1 MKISSYKVIIS
12 LLLCFLFTLFLSAA
26 ILILCIIQSSAAKI
40 IGVVLLVLAPLCFVL
55 ALVYADQSAKLRK
68 QCTIVDWGPPCGVQH
83 IGKVYGYEFDGK
95 YKKLGK
101 PMVVMDVLYFDYS
114 GKLRMVK
121 IPTDRTKAPYSQNSN
136 LAFKLFRGV
145 AVIEGGEIAPRSE
158 RELEEMLKGVDIYKT
173 HPQTGYHCPA
183 CGAIVNMPS
192 NMTARCPYCDNLLR
206 VKKVRVK

>member
-1 MKISSYKVIIS
+1 MKISSYKQTLAVIFC
-12 LLLCFLFTLFLSAA
+12 LLFMFLSAA
-26 ILILCIIQSSAAKI
+26 AVIILFLTKGVAFKI
-40 IGVVLLVLAPLCFVL
+40 IGGILLGLALLCF
-55 ALVYADQSAKLRK
+55 ALMIIYARQSAKLRK
-68 QCTIVDWGPPCGVQH
+68 IYYWVPLRGVQH
-83 IGKVYGYEFDGK
+83 IGKVYGYELDGK

-114 GKLRMVK
+114 GKLRMIK

-136 LAFKLFRGV
+136 LAFKIFRGV
-145 AVIEGGEIAPRSE
+145 AVIEGDEISPQSE

-206 VKKVRVK
+206 VKRSV